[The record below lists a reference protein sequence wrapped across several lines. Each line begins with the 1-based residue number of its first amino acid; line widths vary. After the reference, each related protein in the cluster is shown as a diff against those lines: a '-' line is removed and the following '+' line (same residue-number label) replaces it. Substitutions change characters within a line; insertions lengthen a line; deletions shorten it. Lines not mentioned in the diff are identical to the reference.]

1 MARAQIRLAA
11 ALILVTLAGCTPE
24 SSQPP
29 RKIDTAAPA
38 NAVNGVWRL
47 DPTDEITNHST
58 EFVALVSDPTCNGG
72 KAPTVY
78 PPEIEYT
85 DISIVVTFKID
96 PPGRDV
102 GTCVL
107 GEETRYTVELDQPIG
122 LRRLEDGD
130 CEGFLGPPGSRCDSA
145 RWGN

>member
-1 MARAQIRLAA
+1 MARAQTG
-11 ALILVTLAGCTPE
+11 LVATVLLVMLAGCTPE
-24 SSQPP
+24 PSEPP

-47 DPTDEITNHST
+47 DPTDEITNYST
-58 EFVALVSDPTCNGG
+58 EFVALVADPTCNGG

-96 PPGRDV
+96 PPSG
-102 GTCVL
+102 GFGACVL
-107 GEETRYTVELDQPIG
+107 GEEERYTVELDQPIG
-122 LRRLEDGD
+122 VRRLEDGD
-130 CEGFLGPPGSRCDSA
+130 CEGALGPPGSLCDSA
-145 RWGN
+145 RWRN

>member
-11 ALILVTLAGCTPE
+11 ALLLVMLAGCTPE
-24 SSQPP
+24 SSAPP

-47 DPTDEITNHST
+47 DPTDEITNYST

-72 KAPTVY
+72 VAPTVY
-78 PPEIEYT
+78 PPEIEYD
-85 DISIVVTFKID
+85 DISIAVTFKID
-96 PPGRDV
+96 PPSG
-102 GTCVL
+102 GFGACVL
-107 GEETRYTVELDQPIG
+107 GEEVPYTVELDEPIG

-130 CEGFLGPPGSRCDSA
+130 CEGYLGPPGSRCDSA
-145 RWGN
+145 RWRN